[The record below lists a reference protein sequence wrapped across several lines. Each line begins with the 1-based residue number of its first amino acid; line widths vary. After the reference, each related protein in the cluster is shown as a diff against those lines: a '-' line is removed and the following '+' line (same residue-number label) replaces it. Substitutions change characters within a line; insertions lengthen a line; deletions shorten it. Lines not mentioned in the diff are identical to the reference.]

1 MALGYVWTL
10 EKQVAP
16 LWADVEDRAEC
27 LLGRRELE
35 QQAGSH
41 QLAPLQKHFLG
52 SVVLTPVVNAFG
64 RVKAYEVIDGQ
75 QRTTTL
81 PPLTQDAGMYGRKF
95 LLGTELYIQVRPFR
109 SSRIVSCC
117 ID

>member
-1 MALGYVWTL
+1 MSARPQRTRAAGRESPACAIAAALS
-10 EKQVAP
+10 
-16 LWADVEDRAEC
+16 
-27 LLGRRELE
+27 
-35 QQAGSH
+35 GSM
-41 QLAPLQKHFLG
+41 
-52 SVVLTPVVNAFG
+52 VLTPVVNAFG

-95 LLGTELYIQVRPFR
+95 LLGTQIYIQVRPFR
-109 SSRIVSCC
+109 LPRLISYC